1 MGKNKK
7 KNRTL
12 PIQSNQQVSRPNS
25 HLEAK
30 QIQIQSFKV
39 PLPAPEMLA
48 QYDQIV
54 PGSAEKIIQLW
65 EEQVHHRMNLEQKAI
80 SADIS
85 QSRLGS
91 ILGFVIAMTAI
102 VCGTILAYLG
112 RPTEGIA
119 AIITALGGIIG
130 AYVWGSYQRRK
141 EREGKLET
149 PKQPS

>member
-1 MGKNKK
+1 MGKGKK
-7 KNRTL
+7 KNRNL
-12 PIQSNQQVSRPNS
+12 PVQSNQQVSRPNS
-25 HLEAK
+25 
-30 QIQIQSFKV
+30 QIESRQIKIESFQG

-48 QYDQIV
+48 QYEQIV
-54 PGSAEKIIQLW
+54 SGSAEKIIHLW

-112 RPTEGIA
+112 RPTEGVA

-130 AYVWGSYQRRK
+130 IYVWGSYQRRK
-141 EREGKLET
+141 EREGKLAA
-149 PKQPS
+149 PKQPA